1 MIGALIRPPERSRP
15 VPWRDGTGLDPI
27 AFGGVVLLVVIVAVG
42 AAALPAM
49 RASKVDPRAT
59 LSAE

>member
-1 MIGALIRPPERSRP
+1 VTGPASRLF
-15 VPWRDGTGLDPI
+15 GISAFDPI

-42 AAALPAM
+42 AAALPAV